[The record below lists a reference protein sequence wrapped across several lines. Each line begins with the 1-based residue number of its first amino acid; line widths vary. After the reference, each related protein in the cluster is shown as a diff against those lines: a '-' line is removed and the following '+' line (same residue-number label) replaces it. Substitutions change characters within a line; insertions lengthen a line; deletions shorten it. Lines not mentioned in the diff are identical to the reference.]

1 MKFRAVSRSMPVD
14 CPGRGDALCDM
25 MGKRGNAMSLF
36 SKIFDTRTLVKIIVA
51 LSALL
56 VMKAVGAYF
65 GFSWMAA
72 LASG

>member
-1 MKFRAVSRSMPVD
+1 MRVTRAELALN
-14 CPGRGDALCDM
+14 CPGRGDALYGM
-25 MGKRGNAMSLF
+25 TGTGNSMSLF
-36 SKIFDTRTLVKIIVA
+36 NKMFDTRTLVKIIGA

-56 VMKAVGAYF
+56 VMKAVAAYL

>member
-1 MKFRAVSRSMPVD
+1 MA
-14 CPGRGDALCDM
+14 GTGD
-25 MGKRGNAMSLF
+25 AMSLF
-36 SKIFDTRTLVKIIVA
+36 NRMFDTRTLVKIIGA

-56 VMKAVGAYF
+56 AMKAVAAYL

>member
-1 MKFRAVSRSMPVD
+1 MRSVALN
-14 CPGRGDALCDM
+14 CSGRGDVLYGM
-25 MGKRGNAMSLF
+25 TGTGNSMSLF
-36 SKIFDTRTLVKIIVA
+36 NKVFDTRTLVRIIGA

-56 VMKAVGAYF
+56 VMKAVAAYL